1 MPPSWQETS
10 PRRRDPKGAFP
21 VYRQMLK
28 SKIHRATVT
37 EANLNYVGSLTLGY
51 ALCEAADIMPN
62 EFVHIT
68 NIMNGDH
75 WVTYVIEDRENPDSL
90 CLNGTAAR
98 HFHPGD
104 LVIVMAYGQYSDEEI
119 RAGLKPRVVFV
130 DEKNHITQVMAGE
143 EPFSFGP
150 NGE

>member
-1 MPPSWQETS
+1 MGGENPLLRE
-10 PRRRDPKGAFP
+10 
-21 VYRQMLK
+21 MLK

-37 EANLNYVGSLTLGY
+37 QANLNYVGSLTLGY

-68 NIMNGDH
+68 NINDGTH
-75 WVTYVIEDRENPDSL
+75 WVTYVIEDRDNPGSV

-104 LVIVMAYGQYSDEEI
+104 PVIVMAYGHYTSEEI
-119 RAGLKPRVVFV
+119 KAGLKPRVVFV
-130 DEKNHITQVMAGE
+130 DDDNQITQVMAGE
-143 EPFSFGP
+143 TPFSYGP
-150 NGE
+150 

>member
-1 MPPSWQETS
+1 
-10 PRRRDPKGAFP
+10 
-21 VYRQMLK
+21 MLK

-51 ALCEAADIMPN
+51 ALTEAADILPY

-68 NIMNGDH
+68 NINDGTH
-75 WVTYVIEDRENPDSL
+75 WVTYVIEDRKNPGSV

-104 LVIVMAYGQYSDEEI
+104 PVIILAYGHYTPDEI
-119 RAGLKPRVVFV
+119 KTSLQPRVVFV
-130 DEKNHITQVMAGE
+130 DDKNQITNVLAGE
-143 EPFSFGP
+143 KPFSMGP
-150 NGE
+150 

>member
-1 MPPSWQETS
+1 MVRE
-10 PRRRDPKGAFP
+10 
-21 VYRQMLK
+21 MLK

-51 ALCEAADIMPN
+51 ALTEAADILPF

-68 NIMNGDH
+68 NINDGTH
-75 WVTYVIEDRENPDSL
+75 WVTYVIRDRKNPGSV

-104 LVIVMAYGQYSDEEI
+104 PVIVMAYGHYTAEEI
-119 RAGLKPRVVFV
+119 KAGVKPRVVFV
-130 DEKNHITQVMAGE
+130 DDSNQITRVLAGE
-143 EPFSFGP
+143 EPYSTGP
-150 NGE
+150 

>member
-1 MPPSWQETS
+1 
-10 PRRRDPKGAFP
+10 
-21 VYRQMLK
+21 MLK

-51 ALCEAADIMPN
+51 ALTEAADILPY

-68 NIMNGDH
+68 NISDGTH
-75 WVTYVIEDRENPDSL
+75 WVTYVIEDRKNPGSV

-104 LVIVMAYGQYSDEEI
+104 PVIILAYGHYTPDEI
-119 RAGLKPRVVFV
+119 KTSLQPRVVFV
-130 DEKNHITQVMAGE
+130 DDKNQITNVLAGE
-143 EPFSFGP
+143 KPFAMGP
-150 NGE
+150 